1 MKNII
6 NTIVAPKNRVK
17 VLISLLIPALM
28 MLIRP
33 INMTLGQSAVLGGLF
48 LIIIWRG
55 TGWVHKDA
63 ASTALLLI
71 FLVFGNVP
79 ASQVFNFPLSENLI
93 MIIAAYLLS
102 AGIVNSGIAKKF
114 SGFCIRRF
122 CRRGRHL
129 AVLSFILSALLIFI
143 IPQPFPRVVLMA
155 AIYMEFLE
163 NFQMTG
169 NEKSVLLF
177 SIFAATTVTSL
188 LFLNG
193 DVTANYAALGFAGV
207 GLSYTE
213 YIKYMLLPTVIASV
227 LVLIIF
233 CITFRKELGFSFVK
247 AEGGADSDT
256 SGVTDSSGKSSAP
269 GLDKQG
275 IKALVIMVVMIIMWL
290 LEPVHHISAAKVA
303 AAGVILM
310 FLLKV
315 AGFRDL
321 KSINISLI
329 WFLTAEFAVGR
340 TLIGSGVAEKIK
352 DAILPLLPAMESFWF
367 LPVILLIIMLL
378 HMIMGSL
385 MTALSFGIP
394 LVIVLTDGYWLSEFT
409 ALLVLA
415 VTAFHYVMPFHHV
428 TVMIGYGSGY
438 YENRHTL
445 KFGILLTP
453 LVMLLVI
460 FCYLPWWK
468 LMGIAP

>member
-1 MKNII
+1 VKDII
-6 NTIVAPKNRVK
+6 NKIVAPKNYVK
-17 VLISLLIPALM
+17 SLISLLIPALM

-33 INMTLGQSAVLGGLF
+33 INMTMSQSAVLGGLF
-48 LIIIWRG
+48 LVILWWG
-55 TGWVHKDA
+55 TGWVHKDV
-63 ASTALLLI
+63 ASTVLLLVFLI
-71 FLVFGNVP
+71 FGHMP
-79 ASQVFNFPLSENLI
+79 AAQIFNFPLSENLI

-102 AGIVNSGIAKKF
+102 AGIVNSKIAKKF
-114 SGFCIRRF
+114 SGFCIKRF
-122 CRRGRHL
+122 CRNGRHL
-129 AVLSFILSALLIFI
+129 AALSFILSALLIFI

-155 AIYMEFLE
+155 AIYIDFLE
-163 NFQMTG
+163 KFEITK

-207 GLSYTE
+207 SISYTE
-213 YIKYMLLPTVIASV
+213 YIKYMLPPTVAASV
-227 LVLIIF
+227 LVLVIF
-233 CITFRKELGFSFVK
+233 RITFRKELVFSFVK
-247 AEGGADSDT
+247 AESGADSD
-256 SGVTDSSGKSSAP
+256 SASVTGSSGKPSDP
-269 GLDKQG
+269 RLDKQG
-275 IKALVIMVVMIIMWL
+275 IKALVIMAVIIAMWL
-290 LEPVHHISAAKVA
+290 LEPVHHVSAAKVA

-310 FLLKV
+310 FL
-315 AGFRDL
+315 FRVTGLNDL
-321 KSINISLI
+321 KTINISLI
-329 WFLTAEFAVGR
+329 WFLTAEFAIGR

-352 DAILPLLPAMESFWF
+352 DAILPFLPSIESFWF
-367 LPVILLIIMLL
+367 LPVIVLIIMLL

-385 MTALSFGIP
+385 ITALSFGIP
-394 LVIVLTDGYWLSEFT
+394 LVIVLTNGYWPHEFS

-415 VTAFHYVMPFHHV
+415 VSAFHYVMPFHHV

-468 LMGIAP
+468 LMGVAP